1 MPRTLAIT
9 GMAIHANATPC
20 AYHCR
25 YCQLA
30 TSKPKPV
37 AFTRYEALV
46 ERFIEWRVESGRT
59 DFGLWPWYGNSYEH
73 DLDTLAGML
82 RLTRRLGHEHEVL
95 LLGGLRHR
103 SQSEMRDFLE
113 ARRPLGI
120 DTLVSTFSGY
130 EERHDH
136 WNNQPGNYR
145 FQLDSL
151 YLAAEM
157 GMQLQQR
164 MLLMRSS
171 LPTLESVLDDLDRIE
186 SRQFTRWAIP
196 MFCSGRARRLEDERL
211 TEEDFA
217 GLSPRLRACLR
228 EDWPNWKSERQWL
241 AQVLAG
247 TDETQRTYLA
257 FAVTETSLD
266 WAEGRSCEEIVTHF
280 EAQYR
285 ESASRLPSTRELG
298 ERYGDASNERV
309 YFNQMQ
315 MERLWMKRHLQAH
328 PADAHA
334 ASTLFGQ
341 K

>member
-1 MPRTLAIT
+1 MPKTLAIT
-9 GMAIHANATPC
+9 GIAIHANATSC

-37 AFTRYEALV
+37 AFARYEALV
-46 ERFIEWRVESGRT
+46 ERFIEWRTTSGRT

-82 RLTRRLGHEHEVL
+82 SLSRRLGHEHKVL
-95 LLGGLRHR
+95 LLGGIRHR
-103 SQSEMRDFLE
+103 SRSEMRDFLE
-113 ARRPLGI
+113 VRRQLGI

-130 EERHDH
+130 EECHDH
-136 WNNQPGNYR
+136 WNNQRGNYR

-151 YLAAEM
+151 HLAAEM

-171 LPTLESVLDDLDRIE
+171 LPTLESVLADLDGIE

-196 MFCSGRARRLEDERL
+196 MFYSGRARRLESERL

-217 GLSPRLRACLR
+217 GLSPRVRACLR

-247 TDETQRTYLA
+247 VDEARQTHLT
-257 FAVTETSLD
+257 FAVTEASLD
-266 WAEGRSCEEIVTHF
+266 WAESRSCAEIVTHF

-285 ESASRLPSTRELG
+285 ESACRLPSVRELG
-298 ERYGDASNERV
+298 ERYGDESNKRV

-315 MERLWMKRHLQAH
+315 MERLWMQRHLQSH
-328 PADAHA
+328 PADAYA
-334 ASTLFGQ
+334 ASTLLGP

>member
-1 MPRTLAIT
+1 MPKTLAIT
-9 GMAIHANATPC
+9 GIAIHANATSC

-37 AFTRYEALV
+37 AFARYEALV
-46 ERFIEWRVESGRT
+46 ERFIEWRTTSGRT

-82 RLTRRLGHEHEVL
+82 SLSRRLGHEHKVL
-95 LLGGLRHR
+95 LLGGIRHR
-103 SQSEMRDFLE
+103 SRSEMRDFLE
-113 ARRPLGI
+113 VRRQLGI

-130 EERHDH
+130 EECHDH
-136 WNNQPGNYR
+136 WNNQRGNYR

-151 YLAAEM
+151 HLAAEM

-171 LPTLESVLDDLDRIE
+171 LPTLESVLADLDGIE

-196 MFCSGRARRLEDERL
+196 MFYSGRARRLENERL

-217 GLSPRLRACLR
+217 GLSPRVRACLR

-247 TDETQRTYLA
+247 VDEARQTHLT
-257 FAVTETSLD
+257 FAVTEASLD
-266 WAEGRSCEEIVTHF
+266 WAESRSCAEIVTHF

-285 ESASRLPSTRELG
+285 ESACRLPSVRELG
-298 ERYGDASNERV
+298 ERYGDESNKRV

-315 MERLWMKRHLQAH
+315 MERLWMQRHLQSH
-328 PADAHA
+328 PADAYA
-334 ASTLFGQ
+334 ASTLLGP

>member
-1 MPRTLAIT
+1 MPKTLAIT
-9 GMAIHANATPC
+9 GIAIHANATSC

-37 AFTRYEALV
+37 AFAHYEALV
-46 ERFIEWRVESGRT
+46 ERFIEWRTTSGRT

-82 RLTRRLGHEHEVL
+82 SLSRRLGHEHKVL
-95 LLGGLRHR
+95 LLGGIRHR
-103 SQSEMRDFLE
+103 SRSEMRDFLE
-113 ARRPLGI
+113 VRRQLGI

-130 EERHDH
+130 EECHDH
-136 WNNQPGNYR
+136 WNNQRGNYR

-151 YLAAEM
+151 HLAAEM

-171 LPTLESVLDDLDRIE
+171 LPTLESVLADLDGIE

-196 MFCSGRARRLEDERL
+196 MFYSGRAQRLEDERL
-211 TEEDFA
+211 TEDDFG

-228 EDWPNWKSERQWL
+228 EDWLNWKSERQWL

-247 TDETQRTYLA
+247 TDEVRRTSLT

-266 WAEGRSCEEIVTHF
+266 WAEHHSCEEILAHLEV
-280 EAQYR
+280 QYR
-285 ESASRLPSTRELG
+285 ESVSRLPSTRELG
-298 ERYGDASNERV
+298 KRYGDENSQRV
-309 YFNQMQ
+309 YFNQVQ
-315 MERLWMKRHLQAH
+315 MERLWMKRHLQVH

-334 ASTLFGQ
+334 ASILFA
-341 K
+341 